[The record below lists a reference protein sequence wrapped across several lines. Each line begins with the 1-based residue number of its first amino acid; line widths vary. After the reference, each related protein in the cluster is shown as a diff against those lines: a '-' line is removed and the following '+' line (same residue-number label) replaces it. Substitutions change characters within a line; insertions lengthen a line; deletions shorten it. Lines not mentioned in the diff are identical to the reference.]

1 MIFVW
6 ITFAV
11 SFIAYARFITLVI
24 RDITDYLG
32 IACFAVKKRDD
43 KGEWRDARSM
53 RI

>member
-1 MIFVW
+1 MIFVC
-6 ITFAV
+6 ITFVV
-11 SFIAYARFITLVI
+11 SFVAYARFITLVI

-53 RI
+53 KL